1 MAVLKYK
8 SGNEIKTLGVTKSG
22 VSVESGVYSV
32 NGKTGDVTGLYDQ
45 NNPPPYPVRSVNGKT
60 GDVSGLYSADNP
72 PPETIKI
79 ARVTTEVYGEGYRHR
94 FLKSSLPNL
103 NSNLEA
109 PDAILSVVNASSVPM
124 VSSRFE
130 YDGNYVTVELTLM
143 NATPVTNSQVLTI
156 FYR

>member
-8 SGNEIKTLGVTKSG
+8 SGNEIKTLGLTKSG

-32 NGKTGDVTGLYDQ
+32 NGKTGDVTGLYDK

-60 GDVSGLYSADNP
+60 GDVAGLYSADNP

-79 ARVTTEVYGEGYRHR
+79 ARVTTDVYDEHYRHR
-94 FLKSSLPNL
+94 FLKSALPNL
-103 NSNLEA
+103 NLNLEA
-109 PDAILSVVNASSVPM
+109 ADAILSVVNASSAPM

-130 YDGNYVTVELTLM
+130 YDGNYVTISLYLLD
-143 NATPVTNSQVLTI
+143 ASPVTNSQTLTI